1 MGKKSRPPVLSQKAL
16 IVRRTRD
23 VLLVKR
29 SKSNPSFPG
38 RWEFPGGK
46 IEPGSSLLR
55 EELARELGEELGE
68 ELGKKVRIKPV
79 VDIYDRLLPKNHAR
93 YPGRLVVILFFKVCL
108 KDYDGGIKLSDEHSA
123 FRWVFLDAALK
134 VRLPPGS
141 KKALKRF
148 IELET
153 G

>member
-29 SKSNPSFPG
+29 SKSDPNFPG

-46 IEPGSSLLR
+46 IEPGSSLRDNLR
-55 EELARELGEELGE
+55 RELGEEI
-68 ELGKKVRIKPV
+68 GKTVSIGGV

-108 KDYDGGIKLSDEHSA
+108 EDYDGEIKLSDEHSA
-123 FRWVFLDAALK
+123 FRWVSLDTALK

-141 KKALKRF
+141 RKALKRF
-148 IELET
+148 IELER
-153 G
+153 GKS